1 MILSSFTTSRVR
13 FVVVLVI
20 RFFAVVSKRACGCVN
35 VLMCVYVCVCVGV
48 SYFISKNVK
57 SMLII

>member
-35 VLMCVYVCVCVGV
+35 VWVCVCVCVSV

-57 SMLII
+57 PMLII